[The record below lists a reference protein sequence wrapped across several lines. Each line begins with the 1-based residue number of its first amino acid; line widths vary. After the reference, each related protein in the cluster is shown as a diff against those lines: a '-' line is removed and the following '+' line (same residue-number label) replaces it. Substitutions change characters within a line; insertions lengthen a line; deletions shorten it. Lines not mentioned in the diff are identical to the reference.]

1 MSLAP
6 GSQISVYGRVVPGVG
21 GAQQPLSLYSVGS
34 QKLQAFIPDD
44 VTQAMDN
51 VAFFNSTVM
60 PYGQYTIAVNVTRV
74 DADAPYFFD
83 YFRPGP
89 GAVLDR
95 SWDWTLQHYK
105 HSNYW
110 HNDEN
115 KFGQR
120 DPDRVKQCIVFVFAA
135 NWCNSVFAF
144 FCYRIRKRKSKIF
157 LSPNGEKMSPT
168 SVTPYILP
176 EGAGLQAPFGR
187 DIPSLPAGAP
197 SMGQYGSTHSLGT
210 AAPSDHRSSKAAM
223 ARQERYLHPPGGPS
237 GSSPYVDEYLGAPGS
252 SVHSP
257 SSHSSSHPSSR
268 SHTHSNHTPQS
279 TLRALPTFAP
289 RSKAHAKGM

>member
-1 MSLAP
+1 MSA
-6 GSQISVYGRVVPGVG
+6 
-21 GAQQPLSLYSVGS
+21 
-34 QKLQAFIPDD
+34 
-44 VTQAMDN
+44 
-51 VAFFNSTVM
+51 VA
-60 PYGQYTIAVNVTRV
+60 
-74 DADAPYFFD
+74 
-83 YFRPGP
+83 
-89 GAVLDR
+89 
-95 SWDWTLQHYK
+95 
-105 HSNYW
+105 
-110 HNDEN
+110 
-115 KFGQR
+115 
-120 DPDRVKQCIVFVFAA
+120 
-135 NWCNSVFAF
+135 
-144 FCYRIRKRKSKIF
+144 
-157 LSPNGEKMSPT
+157 PT

-176 EGAGLQAPFGR
+176 EGAGSQAPFR

-289 RSKAHAKGM
+289 RSKAHAKGMRSESAGLLGATTSGPSSPTTPHRNARQPQDSGLRFESGVTPSAVAPVLPPGAAPGPTRSAGMMSEVARADVPPAYTPD